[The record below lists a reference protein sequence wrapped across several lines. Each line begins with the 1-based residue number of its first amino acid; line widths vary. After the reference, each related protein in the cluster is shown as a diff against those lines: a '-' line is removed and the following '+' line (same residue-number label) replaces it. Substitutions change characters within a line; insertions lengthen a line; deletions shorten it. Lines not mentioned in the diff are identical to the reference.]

1 MSSTVV
7 EPGLKLATR
16 VVPDSGFYLAFAI
29 ASAVVVFAGF
39 SRSYYLKAYFNTPR
53 LPLLFHVHG
62 AVFTVW
68 VLYFIVQTWLV
79 SDGRFNLHR
88 QMGMAGA
95 VLASAMVVLG
105 VAIAFV
111 SGSMGHFSKI
121 PGATDPAQACL
132 FSLFDITLFGAFVW
146 AGFLWRYNPEVH
158 SRLMSLSM
166 AVPLLPSAIA
176 RLCNFKPGFAAP
188 MIFAFMLA
196 GPIYD
201 LVTRRKIHFGA
212 FVWAGFLWRYNP
224 EVHSRLMLLSM
235 AVPLLPSAIAR
246 LCNFKPGFAAPM
258 IFAFMLAGPIYD
270 LVTRR
275 KIHPAY
281 LVGVAIIILTGP
293 PVRLLLG
300 RTALWHR
307 LFANVIALGS

>member
-1 MSSTVV
+1 
-7 EPGLKLATR
+7 
-16 VVPDSGFYLAFAI
+16 
-29 ASAVVVFAGF
+29 
-39 SRSYYLKAYFNTPR
+39 
-53 LPLLFHVHG
+53 
-62 AVFTVW
+62 
-68 VLYFIVQTWLV
+68 
-79 SDGRFNLHR
+79 
-88 QMGMAGA
+88 MGMAGA

-132 FSLFDITLFGAFVW
+132 FSLFDITL
-146 AGFLWRYNPEVH
+146 
-158 SRLMSLSM
+158 
-166 AVPLLPSAIA
+166 
-176 RLCNFKPGFAAP
+176 
-188 MIFAFMLA
+188 
-196 GPIYD
+196 
-201 LVTRRKIHFGA
+201 FGA

-281 LVGVAIIILTGP
+281 LVGVAIIVLTGP